1 MARARVRVAPRR
13 TGARVTAAVQE
24 VVTAHVARAARKR
37 AQARV
42 DPPYLRDLSARITGP
57 TSFVLTAGRG
67 GPQIIRP
74 RRKKALYWPGA
85 RHPYAKVNGKGF
97 GPLVAAEASRV
108 TERDLDMPA
117 LERSIENL
125 IN

>member
-1 MARARVRVAPRR
+1 MVRARVRITPRR
-13 TGARVTAAVQE
+13 TGGSVTTAVQE

-42 DPPYLRDLSARITGP
+42 DAPYLRDLYAQITGP
-57 TSFVLTAGRG
+57 TSFRLVASRG
-67 GPQIIRP
+67 GPQVIRP
-74 RRKKALYWPGA
+74 VRKKALFWPGA
-85 RHPYAKVNGKGF
+85 PHPFAKVNGVGF
-97 GPLVAAEASRV
+97 GPLIRAEAGRV
-108 TERDLDMPA
+108 TERDLDMVA

>member
-1 MARARVRVAPRR
+1 MATARVRVSPRR
-13 TGARVTAAVQE
+13 SGARVTAAVQE

-42 DPPYLRDLSARITGP
+42 DAPYLRDLSARITGP
-57 TSFVLTAGRG
+57 TSFVLSAARG
-67 GPQIIRP
+67 GPQVIRP
-74 RRKKALYWPGA
+74 VRKKALYWPGA

-97 GPLVAAEASRV
+97 GPLVSAEASRV
-108 TERDLDMPA
+108 TERDLDMSA